1 VLGSRYLDGIT
12 VVRWPMGRLL
22 LSYFGNEYVRRIT
35 GLPVRDTTGGFKCW
49 RREALAA
56 IDLEQVR
63 ANGYSFQIEMTYRAW
78 CKGFRIQEI
87 PIIFMDREV
96 GTSKMSKRIGLEA
109 LWMVWE
115 LKARHALGRL

>member
-1 VLGSRYLDGIT
+1 MLGSRYLDGIT